1 MCPRTDIGVI
11 TSVLSKAAALSW
23 QTTHRRSHPLWRE
36 IPSLTSIH
44 YITTLWSESSWFDNV
59 ISWVPQNFKSV
70 RVTSV
75 SYWFSSVCAYEQFT
89 FEWLGHSL
97 ELNNSWSK
105 CHKHVL
111 SSWSLSVLCILR
123 HTTSASLLGCAPLT
137 SHWNDMH
144 VYFSVMEK
152 FNNYYF
158 RQGGYGYFSI
168 CLFDWLVG
176 MSAG

>member
-1 MCPRTDIGVI
+1 MFWETADWSR
-11 TSVLSKAAALSW
+11 SVMHILA
-23 QTTHRRSHPLWRE
+23 E
-36 IPSLTSIH
+36 
-44 YITTLWSESSWFDNV
+44 D
-59 ISWVPQNFKSV
+59 
-70 RVTSV
+70 
-75 SYWFSSVCAYEQFT
+75 FSSVCAYEQFT

-123 HTTSASLLGCAPLT
+123 HTTSVSLLGCAPLT

-152 FNNYYF
+152 FIKYYF
-158 RQGGYGYFSI
+158 RPRRLWLFFHLFVRLIGWYVSRITTKNTVQISI
-168 CLFDWLVG
+168 KPGLRIGLCPEQTQLSFLCIFG
-176 MSAG
+176 